1 MTTSTSMQPTVSADA
16 LPEAQRCELMFWK
29 ERWPYRDWSIPELQ
43 KLRHGDAEWLL
54 TNLGFT
60 RNDEH
65 SFVGFSGDVLEVGCG
80 PLGFFELMR
89 GVTVTAI
96 DSLMCLYAAEI
107 PYSTL
112 GARGSATYVD
122 KGLAEI
128 TDRYRYVVCSNVLV
142 HTPDWMEFLELLVS
156 RVRPGGELLLVTDT
170 RPRPVMTDTQ
180 VFSPAQI
187 RRALQWL
194 GIKREVE
201 FRAEPISNPVSEF
214 RVLTRVEC

>member
-1 MTTSTSMQPTVSADA
+1 MTTGTSKQPAINIDA
-16 LPEAQRCELMFWK
+16 LPEAQQCELKFWR

-43 KLRHGDAEWLL
+43 KLRHGDVEWFL

-60 RNDEH
+60 KKDEL

-96 DSLMCLYAAEI
+96 DSLMRLYASEI

-112 GARGSATYVD
+112 GPRGATTYVD
-122 KGLAEI
+122 KALSEI
-128 TDRYRYVVCSNVLV
+128 TDRYRFVVCSNVLV

-170 RPRPVMTDTQ
+170 RPRPVMADTQ
-180 VFSPAQI
+180 VFTHAQI

-194 GIKREVE
+194 GIKREIE
-201 FRAEPISNPVSEF
+201 FRVEEISNPVADF
-214 RVLTRVEC
+214 RVMARVEC